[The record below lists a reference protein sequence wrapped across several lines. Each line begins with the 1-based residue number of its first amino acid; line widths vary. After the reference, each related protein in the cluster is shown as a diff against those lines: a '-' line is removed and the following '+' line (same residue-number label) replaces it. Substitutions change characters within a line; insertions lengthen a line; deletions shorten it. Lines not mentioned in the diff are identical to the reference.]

1 MWSNSDNHHSSHPKP
16 ENIPGNFSI
25 SPDDPEVAN
34 TPGRSVASF
43 SDFDYEAELSSILQT
58 PPSGDKNA
66 TLPQQVR
73 KTPGAEITDQT
84 KHSARSE
91 EMNSQFQILQ
101 ALQNLKLSTEPT
113 SFETAQSSAYNLPV
127 RREAVSIPFSDQ
139 YSLWGHPNPNYRFE
153 PSAAP
158 CEPSRGPEVSTDSY
172 RASNT
177 GGSYEVSSYHPA
189 MLSGPPILPF
199 VPSTSNSNEYARNM
213 NAYPPNHHNNGNQGQ
228 MYPHPS
234 NFYPSGPPM
243 ARGSHMN
250 TMNHTSY
257 SRPNGAHDNAR
268 IHSNAALN
276 EAQGFCP
283 SSELLK
289 GKNPNSYAPRPSMP
303 VTISSKK
310 PEHYQTHRRQASSGS
325 PKMESQAPV
334 ISHRRSASTSTE
346 HPIARKED
354 KEAPSGKDPGDS
366 PTSNTKFKQFYR
378 SFKQKEKE
386 GYKEASQYAIEHL
399 EILPEKVHW
408 RVFLELADLA
418 KRENRIS
425 KAREYYEQVNK
436 LQPTAAQGWLEYAK
450 MEEECGNLAACKSI
464 LSSGLSHCTVNESLM
479 VKCLKHY
486 ERMDHL
492 QEARALLGALKD
504 VPVERTWRTI
514 MEGGLLEARQGNLV
528 VARQVFHYLIRSVP
542 WYGPIYQEAC
552 RFEEKCEEH
561 ENAIKFVEAGLAE
574 NPRYGP
580 LWFSALRLNEKLA
593 ENGDV
598 SAMHET
604 IERAVKS
611 ISKELIWKLYFEA
624 AQIEERAGNIQE
636 SREFY
641 VKSVSY
647 CPENLLWKVWMGGA
661 RTELNY
667 DNIDIARKL
676 LKRALKEVPP
686 KMKAMVLLE
695 CCRLE
700 EYAHQLDKARE
711 ILTKAKKYTKHEW
724 KVFLESVLLEMRAN
738 NLERAIEEARE
749 ALLIHTGTG
758 RLWAVMIQLKQSQGI
773 EAQMKVFRTALSE
786 VPKSGEVWCEGAR
799 IALQQKDFAA
809 ARKYINFAIQF
820 TPQYGDSFIEY
831 LRLEI
836 LEKGE
841 DANLEAVEQA
851 CVNADPN
858 YGALWLHCKKN
869 PLDSTRNVVREA
881 IRLLNTPQSAS
892 DEVPAVAALMVNDI
906 YQNVHQRSN
915 EERRKAIFL

>member
-1 MWSNSDNHHSSHPKP
+1 MQNQRPKP
-16 ENIPGNFSI
+16 HAIPIGINFSI
-25 SPDDPEVAN
+25 SPDDPEVPV
-34 TPGRSVASF
+34 TPERYVPTY
-43 SDFDYEAELSSILQT
+43 SDFDYETELSSILQT
-58 PPSGDKNA
+58 PPNQ
-66 TLPQQVR
+66 TTQNQRPQVR
-73 KTPGAEITDQT
+73 RTPGAEIAEQMRQEN
-84 KHSARSE
+84 RSE
-91 EMNSQFQILQ
+91 MDTQFQILQ
-101 ALQNLKLSTEPT
+101 ALQNLKLSTEP
-113 SFETAQSSAYNLPV
+113 SCFETSQTPFYPHT
-127 RREAVSIPFSDQ
+127 REPTSIPFTDQ
-139 YSLWGHPNPNYRFE
+139 YSLWGQRNINIGVPHHEPNLQPNSRAPMIHPFHTQNPNPMYCGVANPFGVHENSFHNQQPRHFSGNEQNHY
-153 PSAAP
+153 
-158 CEPSRGPEVSTDSY
+158 GPGSEHNHFSQTVPGNEHNHFNHGSEHNHFSQTVPGNEHNHFSHANEHFSQ
-172 RASNT
+172 RASGNEQNDF
-177 GGSYEVSSYHPA
+177 Y
-189 MLSGPPILPF
+189 
-199 VPSTSNSNEYARNM
+199 SNSYDHGRGNTYRNTSV
-213 NAYPPNHHNNGNQGQ
+213 PVPVRTH
-228 MYPHPS
+228 PH
-234 NFYPSGPPM
+234 
-243 ARGSHMN
+243 
-250 TMNHTSY
+250 
-257 SRPNGAHDNAR
+257 
-268 IHSNAALN
+268 
-276 EAQGFCP
+276 CP
-283 SSELLK
+283 
-289 GKNPNSYAPRPSMP
+289 
-303 VTISSKK
+303 VVITQTQSSKK
-310 PEHYQTHRRQASSGS
+310 LDHQTHRRQASSGS
-325 PKMESQAPV
+325 PKQTPTV
-334 ISHRRSASTSTE
+334 SHKRSASTNNDHSTAL
-346 HPIARKED
+346 PVNKPSKED
-354 KEAPSGKDPGDS
+354 KDSSKELVDS
-366 PTSNTKFKQFYR
+366 PTSNMKFKQFYR
-378 SFKQKEKE
+378 GFKQKEKE
-386 GYKEASQYAIEHL
+386 GYEEASQYAIDHL

-425 KAREYYEQVNK
+425 EARGYYEQVNH

-450 MEEECGNLAACKSI
+450 MEEECGNLTACKSI
-464 LSSGLSHCTVNESLM
+464 LSAGLSHCTVNESLM

-486 ERMDHL
+486 ERMGHL
-492 QEARALLGALKD
+492 QEARDLLGALKD

-514 MEGGLLEARQGNLV
+514 MEGGLLEARQGNIV
-528 VARQVFHYLIRSVP
+528 VARQVFHYLIASVP

-561 ENAIKFVEAGLAE
+561 ENAIRFVESGLRE

-580 LWFSALRLNEKLA
+580 LWFSALRLNEKLS

-598 SAMHET
+598 SSMHGT

-624 AQIEERAGNIQE
+624 AQIEERAGNIQD

-647 CPENLLWKVWMGGA
+647 CPDNLLWKVWMGGA

-667 DNIDIARKL
+667 NNIEIARKL

-700 EYAHQLDKARE
+700 EYANQLDKARE
-711 ILTKAKKYTKHEW
+711 ILAKAKKYTKHEW

-738 NLERAIEEARE
+738 NLDRAVEEAQQ

-799 IALQQKDFAA
+799 IALQQNDFAA

-836 LEKGE
+836 LENGNA
-841 DANLEAVEQA
+841 ANIQAVEQA

-892 DEVPAVAALMVNDI
+892 DEVPAVSALMVNDI